1 MVRVPININKKTSG
15 KGTTTS
21 FFVATNFNF
30 LVGWLGS
37 NTMQECQGSLETKI
51 GKLGRPVKAR

>member
-1 MVRVPININKKTSG
+1 MVRVPININKKHQVKVQLQG
-15 KGTTTS
+15 